1 MGDVWIMA
9 NNRRK
14 EIKYHL
20 PEERIDELLR
30 EVDDKRKYE
39 RVGFLK
45 NLYQGDTIGEAADR
59 VGRSEATGDRWADA
73 WNADGVAGLEP
84 AFGGGRPPKL
94 SDEERERVESLLE
107 RRGPLAAGDVQ
118 QLLEAAFGVTYSTRH
133 VARVFSNVEGE
144 RMTTDREGSPE
155 TDDLEAMLDDIVQG
169 R

>member
-1 MGDVWIMA
+1 MSGPSKDVA
-9 NNRRK
+9 RYL
-14 EIKYHL
+14 EDDAVAAA
-20 PEERIDELLR
+20 IDEAQRAENPYLVRRLCFVR
-30 EVDDKRKYE
+30 
-39 RVGFLK
+39 
-45 NLYQGDTIGEAADR
+45 NLYRGDSISEAADR
-59 VGRSEATGDRWADA
+59 VGVSQPTGSRWADA

-133 VARVFSNVEGE
+133 VARVFGNVEGE